1 MFHRCS
7 TGGPL
12 VGTGV
17 VGRAPGS
24 STPGGKGFVCA
35 ATKAPAPAQ
44 TPNTPSQ
51 SVRFT
56 QRGTMSSLAAAM
68 TDVVAKDELA
78 DVAVV
83 HQEHAPTGALGEPL
97 HEPCEPVRV
106 FEHEDVQRDPASR
119 QTDRLRERQPDR
131 LGLGWPGEER
141 LLAFQ

>member
-12 VGTGV
+12 VGTGL

-44 TPNTPSQ
+44 TTNTPSQ
-51 SVRFT
+51 SVNFT
-56 QRGTMSSLAAAM
+56 QRGTVPSLAAAM
-68 TDVVAKDELA
+68 TDVVAQDELA

-83 HQEHAPTGALGEPL
+83 HQEDAPART
-97 HEPCEPVRV
+97 
-106 FEHEDVQRDPASR
+106 PAR
-119 QTDRLRERQPDR
+119 I
-131 LGLGWPGEER
+131 PGR
-141 LLAFQ
+141 RAPPA